1 MAFLDLL
8 LFTRPKQWTKN
19 LLVFA
24 APLFVSDQ
32 LEPGA
37 LSKSLVAFAA
47 MCLASGAVYAFND
60 LSDVEQDRAHPT
72 KRNRPVA
79 SGRIG
84 RGEAG
89 FIGALELIGA
99 LALAW
104 AIGAKPFIVVLV
116 YVGLQAVYVLGAKRV
131 PVTDVFLIG
140 TGFVLRAALGAIA
153 IQVQISAWLLLCT
166 GALALLLGFGKR
178 RSEFVLQGDA
188 RAASRESLGA
198 YSKQALDV
206 LVTACATVAAICYG
220 IYAVE
225 SQTAKSHPALIL
237 SSVFVFYGICRYL
250 FLAFGADEGGEPET
264 LLLTDVHLIAS
275 VVLFVGSVL
284 LAFSGFRMGF
294 VN

>member
-1 MAFLDLL
+1 MAFLDLVRL
-8 LFTRPKQWTKN
+8 LRPKQWTKN

-32 LEPGA
+32 LEPGV
-37 LSKSLVAFAA
+37 LSKSLLAFAA

-60 LSDVEQDRAHPT
+60 LVDVERDRAHP
-72 KRNRPVA
+72 KKGDRPIA
-79 SGRIG
+79 SGRVG
-84 RGEAG
+84 PAAA
-89 FIGALELIGA
+89 GALGA
-99 LALAW
+99 VALLGGLALAG
-104 AIGAKPFIVVLV
+104 AVGAKSLVVVLV
-116 YVGLQAVYVLGAKRV
+116 YVGLQAIYVLGAKRI

-178 RSEFVLQGDA
+178 RSEFVLQGEA

-198 YSKQALDV
+198 YSRQALDV

>member
-1 MAFLDLL
+1 MAPLDLVL
-8 LFTRPKQWTKN
+8 LLRPKQWTKN

-32 LEPGA
+32 LRPGA
-37 LSKSLVAFAA
+37 LSQSFAAFAA
-47 MCLASGAVYAFND
+47 MCLASGAIYAFND
-60 LSDVEQDRAHPT
+60 LLDVGRDRVHPK
-72 KRNRPVA
+72 KRHRPVA
-79 SGRIG
+79 SGRVG
-84 RGEAG
+84 AG
-89 FIGALELIGA
+89 AAGVVGAVALVGG
-99 LALAW
+99 LALA
-104 AIGAKPFIVVLV
+104 ASLGTKPLVVVLV
-116 YVGLQAVYVLGAKRV
+116 YLGLQGLYILGAKRI

-153 IQVQISAWLLLCT
+153 IHVQISAWLLLCT

-178 RSEFVLQGDA
+178 RSEFVLLGEA
-188 RAASRESLGA
+188 RSGSRESLGA

-206 LVTACATVAAICYG
+206 LVAACATVAAICYG

-225 SQTAKSHPALIL
+225 SPTAKAHPALIL

-264 LLLTDVHLIAS
+264 LLLKDAHLVAS
-275 VVLFVGSVL
+275 VLLFVVSVL
-284 LAFSGFRMGF
+284 LAFGGFSMGF